1 MPKPLLIFVPENHGD
16 FSYIKLVS
24 QLIQASEE
32 KKLKVEILSEFKSQ
46 VEKITEDKFNYPE
59 SRTGRPFSDLSLD
72 DKLSYPD
79 IDQFDVDEAKSCVSF
94 YNKLKAEEENL
105 MKKNK
110 AEDAKMKSFATQ
122 HGYKDV
128 FGGHGVMGAIA
139 LTQYGEMSLSEAKQ
153 YLIKKDDVAFDTTLI
168 AEAVVDDMVVYTS
181 RIDTSF
187 RFALK
192 KDAEG
197 FYGKGSPLRGSY
209 FAITGKTTL
218 KTSRGSIEVI
228 TLKKVK

>member
-1 MPKPLLIFVPENHGD
+1 MLEHYNG
-16 FSYIKLVS
+16 
-24 QLIQASEE
+24 
-32 KKLKVEILSEFKSQ
+32 
-46 VEKITEDKFNYPE
+46 
-59 SRTGRPFSDLSLD
+59 

-79 IDQFDVDEAKSCVSF
+79 IDQFDVAEAKSCVSF

-128 FGGHGVMGAIA
+128 FDGRGIMGAIA

-168 AEAVVDDMVVYTS
+168 VEAVVDDMVVYTS
-181 RIDTSF
+181 RVDKSF

-209 FAITGKTTL
+209 FAITGKATL
-218 KTSRGSIEVI
+218 KTNMGSIEVI